1 MAQISGSVSD
11 KIYPLKVF
19 LGLNENPDGDTKL
32 KMGEASVCQNW
43 KITRDGN
50 LQRRPGLRVIE
61 ALDPGET
68 HTVVGLWVGYVMG
81 NLEMLAAC
89 NGKVYEI
96 YHGATGEFVK
106 TELGNVDTSG
116 RVHMFGF
123 SEKVYIMDGQ
133 KYREWDGTTYQEVV
147 GYVPLVSNGIGPDG
161 TAEAGGELLEQINKL
176 TLKRRAWLS
185 PDGTNKVFSLPE
197 KDMNTIDYVKN
208 TSDGTSVTGWTAD
221 AVNGTV
227 TFTNAPS
234 AGTNTLEVGW
244 TMKAA
249 ASLRSQVEAMR
260 FSEIFSGATD
270 NRVFIYGD
278 GSNDLFY
285 SGMDYLGQAR
295 ADYFPDMNQIAVGA
309 ENTPV
314 TGLIRHY
321 SRLIVYKL
329 DSTWT
334 VSQSSLTLAD
344 GTVTTSYY
352 CVPVNRAIGNLAPG
366 QVHLV
371 LNNPRTLFGDDLYEW
386 RSNNAYSGNLTADER
401 QAKRISD
408 RIHGSLRQ
416 LNLPQCT
423 CWDDNDN
430 QEYYISYNGSALV
443 HNYAVDAWYFY
454 NNFDA
459 FSMANLNG
467 DLYIGTTTGRVMKL
481 DTTAMD
487 DDGEWVP
494 PEYDDSTPPVL
505 VTPGYYE
512 RQAIDAYW
520 ESGSI
525 SFNAEYNRK
534 YSSALWVSVKPQTS
548 SYVEITAFT
557 DRKHQNTVKTIA
569 TGTGGFA
576 DWDFS
581 SFDFADFDMAQVK
594 KLRIKAKKFTYYKL
608 VFESNKVGSVATV
621 LSANMRVRETGYVK

>member
-11 KIYPLKVF
+11 KIYPLRAF

-32 KMGEASVCQNW
+32 KIGEASVCQNW

-50 LQRRPGLRVIE
+50 LQRRPGLVTIE
-61 ALDPGET
+61 TLDEAGTAP
-68 HTVVGLWVGYVMG
+68 VVGMWAGYVMG

-89 NGKVYEI
+89 DDKLWEI
-96 YHGATGEFVK
+96 YHGATGEFVM
-106 TELGNVDTSG
+106 TEIGAVDTSLH
-116 RVHMFGF
+116 VHMFGF
-123 SEKVYIMDGQ
+123 SEKAYIMDGH
-133 KYREWDGTTYQEVV
+133 KYREWDGTTYKEVE
-147 GYVPLVSNGIGPDG
+147 GYIPLVSNGIGPDG
-161 TAEAGGELLEQINKL
+161 TAEAGGELLEQVNKL
-176 TLKRRAWLS
+176 SLKRRAWLS

-278 GSNDLFY
+278 GTNDLFY

-314 TGLIRHY
+314 TGVIRHY

-334 VSQSSLTLAD
+334 VSQSSMTLAD
-344 GTVTTSYY
+344 GSVVSSYY
-352 CVPVNRAIGNLAPG
+352 CVPVNRTIGNIAPG
-366 QVHLV
+366 QVQLV

-386 RSNNAYSGNLTADER
+386 RSSQAYTGNLTADER
-401 QAKRISD
+401 QARRISD
-408 RIHGSLRQ
+408 RIYSTLRQ
-416 LNLPQCT
+416 FNFRNT
-423 CWDDNDN
+423 ICWDDNDN
-430 QEYYISYNGSALV
+430 QEYYICYNGNALV
-443 HNYAVDAWYFY
+443 HNYAVDAWYYYTDFP
-454 NNFDA
+454 A
-459 FSMANLNG
+459 TALASLNG
-467 DLYIGTTTGRVMKL
+467 ELYIGTSDGRIAHL
-481 DTTAMD
+481 DSLAMD
-487 DDGEWVP
+487 DDGEP
-494 PEYDDSTPPVL
+494 
-505 VTPGYYE
+505 
-512 RQAIDAYW
+512 IDAYW

-534 YSSALWVSVKPQTS
+534 YSSTLWVSVKPQTS

-557 DRKHQNTVKTIA
+557 DRKPENAIKTIA
-569 TGTGGFA
+569 TGSGGFE

-608 VFESNKVGSVATV
+608 VFQSKKAESTATV